1 MNMTQQHYWSAQLEK
16 KATKRKSKGKVVES
30 SSEDVEFLA
39 LQQQYKEI
47 MSKMDDLVK
56 VRNEQNK
63 LEETH
68 QG

>member
-16 KATKRKSKGKVVES
+16 
-30 SSEDVEFLA
+30 DVEFLA

-56 VRNEQNK
+56 ARNEQNK